1 MTWLRDA
8 SWLTAERAR
17 LYLLAYAVCAVALL
31 AETAAI
37 LAGWR
42 GGPPADADFLSFQ
55 AAARLALAGE
65 PSAAWDR
72 AAHAAAQT
80 ALQGIP
86 GRYFAFFY
94 PPTFLLICVPLGL
107 LPLLPAFAAWVAA
120 TWAGFLAALRGWL
133 PGAGWPA
140 LLAAVL
146 SPAAVLNATHGQ
158 NAFLSAALLAVAGLA
173 MDRRAALAGVALA
186 SLAFK
191 PQLGLLVIPALIA
204 ARRWRVLGA
213 AMLAGVAWV
222 VAAWLAF
229 GLDAWLAFIE
239 RLPAAGQ
246 AIADGSLAVWKLQS
260 VQAMARSLGAPVL
273 AAQVLQA
280 VAALAVVVA
289 VVLAVRRRPGG
300 MPEVALVAAAAPL
313 ATPFVLSY
321 DLVLLLLPT
330 AWVVAQARRDG
341 FRAWEKTGLLA
352 AWLLPGL
359 SIGVG
364 SATGVTIGAVAP
376 AILVVLVLRRLRAA

>member
-8 SWLTAERAR
+8 AWLTDQRAR
-17 LYLLAYAVCAVALL
+17 LYLLAYVAGAVALL
-31 AETAAI
+31 GETVAI

-42 GGPPADADFLSFQ
+42 GVPPADADFLSFQ
-55 AAARLALAGE
+55 AAARLALAGD
-65 PSAAWDR
+65 PAAAWDR

-80 ALQGIP
+80 ALQGTP

-94 PPTFLLICVPLGL
+94 PPTFLLIVLPLGL
-107 LPLLPAFAAWVAA
+107 LPLLPAFAAWVAV
-120 TWAGFLAALRGWL
+120 TWAAMMAALRAWL

-140 LLAAVL
+140 LLAAGL
-146 SPAAVLNATHGQ
+146 SPAVVLNATHGQ

-173 MDRRAALAGVALA
+173 MDRRAALAGIALA

-191 PQLGLLVIPALIA
+191 PQLGLLVIPALVA

-213 AMLAGVAWV
+213 AVVAGIAWV

-229 GLDAWLAFIE
+229 GLDVWLAFIE

-246 AIADGSLAVWKLQS
+246 AMADGSLAIWKLQS
-260 VQAMARSLGAPVL
+260 VQAMAESLGLPVRP
-273 AAQVLQA
+273 AQALQGA
-280 VAALAVVVA
+280 VALAVVVL
-289 VVLAVRRRPGG
+289 VVLALRRRPGG
-300 MPEVALVAAAAPL
+300 MAEIALIAAAAPL

-330 AWVVAQARRDG
+330 AWIMARAREDG
-341 FRAWEKTGLLA
+341 FRPWEKTGLLA

-359 SIGVG
+359 SIAAG
-364 SATGVTIGAVAP
+364 SAAGVTIGPLAP
-376 AILVVLVLRRLRAA
+376 AILVALVLRRL

>member
-8 SWLTAERAR
+8 PWLTGQRAR
-17 LYLLAYAVCAVALL
+17 LYLLAYAVCALALL
-31 AETAAI
+31 GETAAI

-42 GGPPADADFLSFQ
+42 GGPPGDADFLSFQ
-55 AAARLALAGE
+55 AAARLALAGD
-65 PSAAWDR
+65 PAAAWDR

-80 ALQGIP
+80 ALQGVP

-94 PPTFLLICVPLGL
+94 PPTFLLIMLPFGL
-107 LPLLPAFAAWVAA
+107 LPLLPAFAAWVVATAA
-120 TWAGFLAALRGWL
+120 AFLAVLRGWL

-140 LLAAVL
+140 LLAVAL

-173 MDRRAALAGVALA
+173 MDRRAALAGIALA

-191 PQLGLLVIPALIA
+191 PQLGLLVIPALVA
-204 ARRWRVLGA
+204 TQRWRALGA
-213 AMLAGVAWV
+213 AMVAGIAWV

-246 AIADGSLAVWKLQS
+246 AMADGSLAIWKLQS
-260 VQAMARSLGAPVL
+260 VQAMAETLGL
-273 AAQVLQA
+273 AVRPAQALQGA
-280 VAALAVVVA
+280 VALAIVLA
-289 VVLAVRRRPGG
+289 VVLALRRRPGG
-300 MPEVALVAAAAPL
+300 MAEVALVAAAAPL

-321 DLVLLLLPT
+321 DLVLLLLPM
-330 AWVVAQARRDG
+330 AWVVARAREDG
-341 FRAWEKTGLLA
+341 FRPWEKTGLLL

-359 SIGVG
+359 SLAAG
-364 SATGVTIGAVAP
+364 SGAGVTIGPVAP
-376 AILVVLVLRRLRAA
+376 AILVALVLRRLRAG